1 LGADCAT
8 DVLTGG
14 AVTPTSIAA
23 ASIAQER
30 TNRIRPPLSIGHSHS
45 PITEISLFEIFSILD
60 IGILNGNLSMADATV
75 QPRSEGAGKFQKD
88 RFFRSGREGRLPGGA
103 VLNDYSASTG

>member
-1 LGADCAT
+1 M
-8 DVLTGG
+8 
-14 AVTPTSIAA
+14 TPTNIAA

-30 TNRIRPPLSIGHSHS
+30 KNRIRPPLSIGHSHS

-75 QPRSEGAGKFQKD
+75 QPRREGAGKFQKD
-88 RFFRSGREGRLPGGA
+88 RFFPQWSRRPIMGGA